1 MKMSTV
7 SNCAEAFTLYNV
19 QKYTKVC
26 NFQNTDWWALRA
38 GLVARFARLVSRPS
52 GLVSRASHLVSRLA
66 PWLVALRAWLGG
78 IIAKRTERAANQ
90 VRSHGSFI

>member
-1 MKMSTV
+1 MLRFVCGIMLPMRWLFRAFLLKMSTV

-38 GLVARFARLVSRPS
+38 GLVVLRT
-52 GLVSRASHLVSRLA
+52 
-66 PWLVALRAWLGG
+66 WLVG
-78 IIAKRTERAANQ
+78 
-90 VRSHGSFI
+90 